1 MLVDLPQI
9 VKDFDLKKCMQCGK
23 CTASCPAGLESNLRT
38 RMIIYLAKSGM
49 DVLDMK
55 ELWGCTTCYT
65 CQERC
70 PKGVKVT
77 DAIILLR
84 NLAVRRGNFPRIH
97 KTAINAIRETSNG
110 FPLTPEVSKIRSLL
124 GLPIEPRDVA
134 HIKEE
139 LEAFTRLIESLE
151 LLRSIKEAEK

>member
-1 MLVDLPQI
+1 MPTDLPQI

-23 CTASCPAGLESNLRT
+23 CTASCPSGLESNLRT

-49 DVLDMK
+49 DVLGMR

-77 DAIILLR
+77 DAIIHLR
-84 NLAVRRGNFPRIH
+84 NLAARRGNFPRIH
-97 KTAINAIRETSNG
+97 ITAIEAIRDTSNG

-134 HIKEE
+134 HIEEE
-139 LEAFTRLIESLE
+139 LQRFVNLIESLE
-151 LLRSIKEAEK
+151 LLKVIKGAQR

>member
-1 MLVDLPQI
+1 MSPDMSRI
-9 VKDFDLKKCMQCGK
+9 VREFDLKKCMQCGK

-38 RMIIYLAKSGM
+38 RVVIYLAKSGS
-49 DVLDMK
+49 DVLDDK
-55 ELWGCTTCYT
+55 DLWSCTTCYT

-70 PKGVKVT
+70 PKNVKVT
-77 DAIILLR
+77 DAIIHLR

-97 KTAINAIRETSNG
+97 ITAINAIRETSNG

-134 HIKEE
+134 HDDEKLKKFQKLLSSLALTEI
-139 LEAFTRLIESLE
+139 LEVQ
-151 LLRSIKEAEK
+151 K